1 MRGLGHT
8 RVPGMRALLYSGSVT
23 NSLVN
28 LATHIIRHL
37 GLAGVAG
44 LNIASAVIGAPGTE
58 VTMLF
63 AGFNVY
69 QHHLSLVGIIIFGIL
84 GDLVGASIA
93 YAIGYY
99 GLYEL
104 LERPGSPIHISGRRL
119 DTAHAWFGRYGAPV
133 IAVSR
138 LIPLLRAAFPYAAG
152 IAKVPYRRFI
162 AYATLGS
169 VVWITGLGL
178 IGDAVG
184 SQWPSWRKHL
194 EYVDY
199 AVVAIVVVFVVYL
212 LVRRTRGDREGKAR
226 V

>member
-1 MRGLGHT
+1 MH
-8 RVPGMRALLYSGSVT
+8 LLLDASVT

-28 LATHIIRHL
+28 VATHIVRHL

-69 QHHLSLVGIIIFGIL
+69 QHHLTLVGILIFGIV
-84 GDLVGASIA
+84 GDLAGASIA

-99 GLYEL
+99 GLHEL

-119 DTAHAWFGRYGAPV
+119 DTAQSWFERYGAWV
-133 IAVSR
+133 IALSR

-152 IAKVPYRRFI
+152 ISKVPYWRFLSF
-162 AYATLGS
+162 AALGS
-169 VVWITGLGL
+169 IVWIGGLG
-178 IGDAVG
+178 IVGDAVG

-199 AVVAIVVVFVVYL
+199 AVLAIAVAFIVYVI
-212 LVRRTRGDREGKAR
+212 VRRARGGRERKAHA
-226 V
+226 